1 MKETVSKVKRQPS
14 EWGKIIVN
22 ETTDKELISKI
33 YKQFILFNTRKIN
46 EPIKTWAKELIR
58 HLSKEDIQMAFYF
71 SIKIWMKVF
80 LGRVFLVVG
89 SSFSSLRV
97 CCIIPF
103 WFVDFLLRNQLIMLW
118 EFPCVCLFFPLVAF
132 NNLSLSLIFVTLI
145 TVCLGM
151 FFLGFI
157 LTGPLSVS

>member
-1 MKETVSKVKRQPS
+1 
-14 EWGKIIVN
+14 
-22 ETTDKELISKI
+22 
-33 YKQFILFNTRKIN
+33 
-46 EPIKTWAKELIR
+46 
-58 HLSKEDIQMAFYF
+58 
-71 SIKIWMKVF
+71 MKVF

-157 LTGPLSVS
+157 LTGPLSVSQTWLTISFPLLGMFSAITSSSIFSGPFSVFSFYNANIGVFNVVPDVSQAVFISFHSFFLYSVLWQ